1 MGADLYIEGAI
12 KSLHEELNP
21 LFEDAVHARNKIEDK
36 DSKEFKDASD
46 KVHSIYNDMYPT
58 DLYFRDSYNSSS
70 LMWSLGISWWKD
82 VIPMLDDESM
92 LSTEKAQDL
101 IKMIEDSE
109 IKLTDEQEERS
120 DLDSEYFENQ
130 KVGLIKFLKTAVENK
145 SSIECS
151 L

>member
-1 MGADLYIEGAI
+1 M
-12 KSLHEELNP
+12 
-21 LFEDAVHARNKIEDK
+21 
-36 DSKEFKDASD
+36 
-46 KVHSIYNDMYPT
+46 HSIYNDMYPT

-120 DLDSEYFENQ
+120 DLDSERYF
-130 KVGLIKFLKTAVENK
+130 
-145 SSIECS
+145 
-151 L
+151 

>member
-58 DLYFRDSYNSSS
+58 DLYFRDSYKLKYDENWGFSTYAVGKTFR
-70 LMWSLGISWWKD
+70 LLG
-82 VIPMLDDESM
+82 
-92 LSTEKAQDL
+92 
-101 IKMIEDSE
+101 
-109 IKLTDEQEERS
+109 
-120 DLDSEYFENQ
+120 
-130 KVGLIKFLKTAVENK
+130 
-145 SSIECS
+145 
-151 L
+151 

>member
-1 MGADLYIEGAI
+1 
-12 KSLHEELNP
+12 
-21 LFEDAVHARNKIEDK
+21 
-36 DSKEFKDASD
+36 
-46 KVHSIYNDMYPT
+46 
-58 DLYFRDSYNSSS
+58 
-70 LMWSLGISWWKD
+70 MWSLGISWWKD